1 MLRVGLPFTSL
12 ELEIISCM
20 LSLAL
25 SVSSTL
31 LYQKTVYTKIMTICI
46 SLFSSAFPTIWQG
59 QMKTIMFLPLVLTH
73 LDPTVEKNDLFILP
87 TGCAFCVE
95 LCSLCLMSEIRKNSH
110 CLWVSS
116 LSGPVYPLIFSYILG
131 LELSCFLVSLKMYF
145 LFLFL
150 FHVCREER
158 RQSCLIQQYWNR
170 TCSMLH
176 YIWSWITLLGYIF
189 LLCFPLKDSAFSSVL
204 VYCLFIPALWSVF
217 YMTSFP
223 HPSLDIIQ
231 NSSKLHKDSFFFPF
245 IYLHNTG
252 VLNLEISI

>member
-217 YMTSFP
+217 YMTSFL
-223 HPSLDIIQ
+223 HPSLGIIQ
-231 NSSKLHKDSFFFPF
+231 NSSKLHIDSFFPF
-245 IYLHNTG
+245 YLP
-252 VLNLEISI
+252 S